1 MENRK
6 KFQEAV
12 NTTTLS
18 LVEKKEL
25 LCALFLLNET
35 EQNEVRELI
44 TSEKNIL
51 QELSENLQAK
61 KIALLAKNPDLWR
74 TIMKKEESDV
84 AKIA

>member
-44 TSEKNIL
+44 TSEKNRQRKSLFWQKIL
-51 QELSENLQAK
+51 TYGELS
-61 KIALLAKNPDLWR
+61 
-74 TIMKKEESDV
+74 
-84 AKIA
+84 